1 MTSRRR
7 ASSRAIW
14 KWPVRRG
21 LLAAAG
27 IAALLRLASLS
38 REPAQPPRAADPA
51 AVHRVVDGDTL
62 LMATGTRVRLLGVDC
77 PEIRHADAPA
87 EPWAD
92 DATAFTRQAIG
103 DHPVRFEYDRER
115 LDRYGRLL
123 AWVWIDDRL
132 LNLELVRAGLGRAEV
147 RYPIRTDYRR
157 RLEQAQAEAEQAGRG
172 MWSEPRQADLRA
184 DGPPPIVRRSSEST
198 GAARRSGG
206 R

>member
-7 ASSRAIW
+7 ASSRATW
-14 KWPVRRG
+14 RWPVRRG

-38 REPAQPPRAADPA
+38 REPPQPPRAADPA

-77 PEIRHADAPA
+77 PEVGHADAPA
-87 EPWAD
+87 EPWANE
-92 DATAFTRQAIG
+92 ATAFTQRTIG
-103 DHPVRFEYDRER
+103 DRPVRFEYDRER

-123 AWVWIDDRL
+123 AWVWTGDRL
-132 LNLELVRAGLGRAEV
+132 LNVELVRAGLGRAEV

-157 RLEQAQAEAEQAGRG
+157 QLEQAQAEAQQGRRG
-172 MWSEPRQADLRA
+172 MWSEPPREDLRP
-184 DGPPPIVRRSSEST
+184 DGPPPIVGRSSEAS

-206 R
+206 P

>member
-7 ASSRAIW
+7 ASSRAAW
-14 KWPVRRG
+14 KWPFRRG

-38 REPAQPPRAADPA
+38 REPPPPPRTADPA
-51 AVHRVVDGDTL
+51 EVQRVVDGDTL

-92 DATAFTRQAIG
+92 EATAFSLQAVEG
-103 DHPVRFEYDRER
+103 RPVRFEYDRER

-123 AWVWIDDRL
+123 AWAWTGERL
-132 LNLELVRAGLGRAEV
+132 LNVELVRAGLGRAEV

-157 RLEQAQAEAEQAGRG
+157 QLEQAQAEAQQARRG
-172 MWSEPRQADLRA
+172 MWSEPRQGDLRP
-184 DGPPPIVRRSSEST
+184 DGPPPIVGRSFEPS
-198 GAARRSGG
+198 GAARRSDTQ
-206 R
+206 